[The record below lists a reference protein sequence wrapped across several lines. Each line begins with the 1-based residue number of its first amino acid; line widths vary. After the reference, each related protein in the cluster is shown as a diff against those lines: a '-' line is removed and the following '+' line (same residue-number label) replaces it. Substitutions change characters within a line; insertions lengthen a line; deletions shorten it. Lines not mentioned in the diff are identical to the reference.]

1 MSKPVQ
7 TWAKQAVY
15 QIYPRSFCDSNGDG
29 IGDIPGIISKL
40 DYLKDL
46 GIGIIWLSPI
56 YASPQ
61 FDLGYDISNYYEIN
75 PEYGTMEDFDRL
87 LEEANKRGIKIVM
100 DLVANHTSNQ
110 HPWFIASLDPS
121 SPYHDYYIYKKGKEP
136 NGKKPPNNWTSNFSG
151 SAWTYVPEI
160 DEWYLHLFAKEQPD
174 LNWHNPK
181 VIEEVEK
188 IIAFYMDKG
197 VYGFRCDVITQ
208 IYKESYEDGK
218 GKFPIGI
225 GGEHYLL
232 SEGNHRCLRKLYDDV
247 YVRYEDHLVVGETS
261 GITPEQGQAMLD
273 NKELDMFFEFDHI
286 LADSISMI
294 WPTKLNVE
302 KFKNALFSYQK
313 KVSWNAVYLENHDQR
328 RSLPRYGSED
338 YPLVSGKALAILLLT
353 LRGTPF
359 IYQGQEIGMRN
370 IPHNNPRN
378 THDIAMTMMFKVL
391 DRFPIPEGIKRKIL
405 NQHDRDHA
413 RTPMQWNDG
422 VSAGFSTSEKTWIDV
437 NPNYKEINV
446 EAQLQE
452 EDSLLHFY
460 QKMLHMRRDNDVLT
474 QGQFDEF
481 PTKGSLICY
490 RRVLGTHS
498 ILVMINLSKKNLK
511 RPKALAHIEGKLL
524 ASSYPD
530 STCSSDKPLRPYEA
544 LVIDLE

>member
-1 MSKPVQ
+1 MKKP
-7 TWAKQAVY
+7 TWTNAVVY

-46 GIGIIWLSPI
+46 GIKIIWLSPI
-56 YASPQ
+56 YKSPQ
-61 FDLGYDISNYYEIN
+61 FDLGYDISDYYEIN

-87 LEEANKRGIKIVM
+87 LEEAKKRDLRIVM

-110 HPWFIASLDPS
+110 HPWFLASLDPS
-121 SPYHDYYIYKKGKEP
+121 SPYHDYYIWKKGKDS

-151 SAWTYVPEI
+151 SAWTYVKEI

-181 VIEEVEK
+181 VVEEIEK
-188 IIAFYMDKG
+188 IIDFYLSKG

-218 GKFPIGI
+218 GHFPIGR

-261 GITPEQGQAMLD
+261 GVTPVQGEAMIK

-286 LADSISMI
+286 LHDSYSLV
-294 WPTKLNVE
+294 WPKKLNVE
-302 KFKNALFSYQK
+302 GFKNAIFNFQK
-313 KVSWNAVYLENHDQR
+313 NVSWNAPYLENHDQR
-328 RSLPRYGSED
+328 RSIPRYGSEK
-338 YPLVSGKALAILLLT
+338 YPLESGKALAMFLLCLK
-353 LRGTPF
+353 GTPF

-370 IPHNNPRN
+370 IPNNNPRKSKDVCIKMLYN
-378 THDIAMTMMFKVL
+378 IL
-391 DRFPIPEGIKRKIL
+391 DRFPLLPAIKRKIL

-413 RTPMQWNDG
+413 RTPMQWDDS
-422 VSAGFSTSEKTWIDV
+422 VSAGFSSSDKTWLDV
-437 NPNYKEINV
+437 NPNYKQINV
-446 EAQLQE
+446 AIQQDDPNSLLSFYKKLIHLRQQE
-452 EDSLLHFY
+452 EVLHE
-460 QKMLHMRRDNDVLT
+460 
-474 QGQFDEF
+474 GEF
-481 PTKGSLICY
+481 AEVPTKGSLICY
-490 RRVLGTHS
+490 RRVLS
-498 ILVMINLSKKNLK
+498 QKSMLILINLSEKTHT
-511 RPKALAHIEGKLL
+511 RPASLSKICGKVVL
-524 ASSYPD
+524 SNYPD
-530 STCSSDKPLRPYEA
+530 SDCTSSLDLRPYEA
-544 LVIDLE
+544 MLIDLE